1 MLLQTVI
8 KDRVIESNTPITI
21 ASENTPPHKAR
32 T

>member
-8 KDRVIESNTPITI
+8 KDRVIESNTPIAI
-21 ASENTPPHKAR
+21 ASENTPPHKVR